1 MKELTLSSVRENIP
15 AVIDFINR
23 ELESLG
29 CSVKTEAQ
37 IDITIDELCSNIANY
52 SYDEKHGERSA
63 SRAP

>member
-37 IDITIDELCSNIANY
+37 IDIAIDEL
-52 SYDEKHGERSA
+52 
-63 SRAP
+63 